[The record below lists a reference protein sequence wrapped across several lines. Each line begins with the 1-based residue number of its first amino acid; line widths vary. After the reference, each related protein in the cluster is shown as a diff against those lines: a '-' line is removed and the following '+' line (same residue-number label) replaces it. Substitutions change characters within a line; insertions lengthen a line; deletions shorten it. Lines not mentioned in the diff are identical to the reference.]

1 MNNSSRPIHHPSE
14 ALLLGYAGGNLAEAE
29 ALAVSAHLTLCPD
42 CRRAVAAAEAV
53 GGALLE
59 RLAAAPLSSDGLKSV
74 LARLD
79 EPAPRETSSAVLPA
93 ASQQGTGLPL
103 ALSRY
108 VDEAMAA
115 SSWRNIGAGVQ
126 QLRLSTAGR
135 AQARLLRLKPGTPL
149 PEHSHGGTE
158 LTVVLSGAYTDAL
171 GQFARGD
178 MAELDESVTHRPVVD
193 AGAEC
198 VALIVT
204 DAPLKFR
211 GMMARLAQPFIGI

>member
-1 MNNSSRPIHHPSE
+1 MTMSTHPIHHPSE
-14 ALLLGYAGGNLAEAE
+14 TLLLGYAGGNLAEAE
-29 ALAVSAHLTLCPD
+29 ALAVSAHLTLCPA

-59 RLAAAPLSSDGLKSV
+59 RIAAAPLAADGLKTV

-79 EPAPRETSSAVLPA
+79 EPALREPAPA
-93 ASQQGTGLPL
+93 APKSASTGIAGLPQ

-108 VDEAMAA
+108 VDEALAT
-115 SSWRNIGAGVQ
+115 SDWRPIGGGVR
-126 QLRLSTAGR
+126 QLRLRTAGR
-135 AQARLLRLKPGTPL
+135 AQARLVRLSPGVPL

-158 LTVVLSGAYTDAL
+158 LTVVLTGSYSDAL
-171 GQFARGD
+171 GRFGRGD
-178 MAELDESVTHRPVVD
+178 MAELDQSVTHRPVVD

-198 VALIVT
+198 IALIVT

-211 GMMARLAQPFIGI
+211 GLLARLAQPFIGI